1 MNPDYSYDT
10 IGENLI
16 EQAKKA
22 MREEAIS
29 HSEQPEFYIQN
40 VSNNKYSLRALSDNR
55 IQDLLNS
62 VERF

>member
-22 MREEAIS
+22 MREEAINQS
-29 HSEQPEFYIQN
+29 KQPEFYIQN
-40 VSNNKYSLRALSDNR
+40 VSNDKYSLRTLSDSR

-62 VERF
+62 IERF

>member
-29 HSEQPEFYIQN
+29 QSKQPEFYIQN
-40 VSNNKYSLRALSDNR
+40 VSNNKYSLRALSENR

-62 VERF
+62 VESF